1 MVPSLFR
8 QSAPNKPVVCSNLPL
23 DASFGRKI
31 AKAQHGNFMINE
43 YRKSSGLDGR
53 TPLCASRW
61 RLRCTLSNDN
71 SIGEEV
77 TCRDKI
83 VESGGTAAEE
93 KGTSIV
99 DDDLMTVYFV
109 DSDVIANAAPG
120 TMLYEVA
127 EQNGVEG
134 ISIGCGQGSCGI
146 CEVEVKKFSRDVGED
161 ETEVPGIVVRSCVT
175 PVPRGDY
182 RRIQVSEML
191 EDPIWGTDGFD
202 T

>member
-1 MVPSLFR
+1 MVSSLFS
-8 QSAPNKPVVCSNLPL
+8 QSAPSKPVVCSNLPL
-23 DASFGRKI
+23 DARI
-31 AKAQHGNFMINE
+31 IVKAQHNNFMIND
-43 YRKSSGLDGR
+43 YRKSCGR
-53 TPLCASRW
+53 TPLCDSRR
-61 RLRCTLSNDN
+61 RLRYTLSNNN
-71 SIGEEV
+71 SIGEEG
-77 TCRDKI
+77 TTLIGDKF

-93 KGTSIV
+93 EGTLISK
-99 DDDLMTVYFV
+99 DDLMTVYFV
-109 DSDVIANAAPG
+109 DSDVIAHAAPG

-146 CEVEVKKFSRDVGED
+146 CEVEVKKFSRNVEED

>member
-1 MVPSLFR
+1 
-8 QSAPNKPVVCSNLPL
+8 
-23 DASFGRKI
+23 
-31 AKAQHGNFMINE
+31 
-43 YRKSSGLDGR
+43 
-53 TPLCASRW
+53 
-61 RLRCTLSNDN
+61 
-71 SIGEEV
+71 
-77 TCRDKI
+77 
-83 VESGGTAAEE
+83 
-93 KGTSIV
+93 
-99 DDDLMTVYFV
+99 MTVYFV
-109 DSDVIANAAPG
+109 DSDVIAHAAPG

-146 CEVEVKKFSRDVGED
+146 CEVEVKKFSRNVEED